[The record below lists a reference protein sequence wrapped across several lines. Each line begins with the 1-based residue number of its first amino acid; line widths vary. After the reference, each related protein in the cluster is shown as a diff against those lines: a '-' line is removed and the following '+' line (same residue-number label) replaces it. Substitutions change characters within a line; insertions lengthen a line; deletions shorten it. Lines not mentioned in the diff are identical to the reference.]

1 MNGLSDAL
9 TIGIVLALVFGALF
23 FYLYSRISQAEK
35 RVSLSEN
42 ILLDLKMAT
51 ENALMQRGV
60 AGYSEDEDE
69 GSVAHAAERV
79 QPVSAPEPLESSEV
93 EEMPESKIPDEHFYK
108 SVMAQAASSVDV
120 VGKDTP
126 LDTQASIR
134 PLAEPNYESMTRKE
148 LKALAEQRG
157 VTVGAH
163 AQKKEL
169 IDALRRTGGGILAAF
184 PAAGSA
190 GGSVEG
196 FPMDA
201 EGAAE
206 IPSLHQE

>member
-23 FYLYSRISQAEK
+23 FYLYSRLSQAEK

-60 AGYSEDEDE
+60 AGYAEDEDD
-69 GSVAHAAERV
+69 GSVAHGAERV
-79 QPVSAPEPLESSEV
+79 RAVSAPEPIESSEV
-93 EEMPESKIPDEHFYK
+93 EEVPEGRIPDENFYK
-108 SVMAQAASSVDV
+108 SVMAQAAQAVEV
-120 VGKDTP
+120 VGKETP
-126 LDTQASIR
+126 LEVVAPIR
-134 PLAEPNYESMTRKE
+134 SLEPNYESMTRKE

-169 IDALRRTGGGILAAF
+169 IEALRKSGGGLAAAV
-184 PAAGSA
+184 AAGSA
-190 GGSVEG
+190 GGSAEG
-196 FPMDA
+196 FPVEGTIDA
-201 EGAAE
+201 TE
-206 IPSLHQE
+206 IPALHQE